1 MTQLSESDKIR
12 QLAEDYAYSPFM
24 MEQIMIN
31 FPDDYMGV
39 IRAFNKPDVD
49 TIRVNTLK
57 SNPQEVKTLL
67 EAKGFHLRPTKWVD
81 YAFHVDS
88 SDAQYRLG
96 ATHEYLK
103 GKYYIQSLASM
114 IPVHFL
120 FPQPG
125 DNILDMCAAPGSKTT
140 QIAQIMEQKGTLV
153 AVDAKPSR
161 LRALTSNVK
170 RCGIKNC
177 IIFPFDSTQL
187 NSNNLASFVPNKIL
201 LDAPCSGSG
210 IIRGDPNLKKVK
222 NDKDIKRLS
231 QIQKRLLKTGLDL
244 LPSGGYLMY
253 STCSFHYQENEQVV
267 SETISQ
273 RKDIDIIEPFEDIG
287 MPGHEHIGD
296 MEFGYDLIKSRRLY
310 PNLHDTDA
318 FFLCLMKKK

>member
-1 MTQLSESDKIR
+1 MTSLSDSDRIR

-24 MEQIMIN
+24 MEQLMIN
-31 FPDDYMGV
+31 YPDDYMGI
-39 IRAFNKPDVD
+39 IRAFAKPDIS

-57 SNPQEVKTLL
+57 TTPKELRSML
-67 EAKGFHLRPTKWVD
+67 EKKGFNLRPTKWID

-88 SDAQYRLG
+88 SDAYYKLG

-103 GKYYIQSLASM
+103 GHYYNQSLASM
-114 IPVHFL
+114 IPVHL
-120 FPQPG
+120 LLPQPG
-125 DNILDMCAAPGSKTT
+125 DQILDMCAAPGSKTT
-140 QIAQIMEQKGTLV
+140 QIGQILEQNGTIV

-161 LRALTSNVK
+161 IRSLTSNIK

-177 IIFPFDSTQL
+177 VIFPFDSTQL
-187 NSNNLASFVPNKIL
+187 NVNNLASFKPNKIL

-210 IIRGDPNLKKVK
+210 IIRGEPNLKKVK
-222 NDKDIKRLS
+222 NDKEIKRLS
-231 QIQKRLLKTGLDL
+231 QIQKRLLKSGLDL
-244 LPSGGYLMY
+244 LPSGGFLMY

-267 SETISQ
+267 SEVISL
-273 RKDIDIIEPFEDIG
+273 RNDVEIVEPYEDIG
-287 MPGHEHIGD
+287 IPGHEHIGS

-318 FFLCLMKKK
+318 FFMCLMKKK

>member
-1 MTQLSESDKIR
+1 MTTTSYSDKIL
-12 QLAEDYAYSPFM
+12 QLADDYAYSPFM
-24 MEQIMIN
+24 MEQLIIN

-39 IRAFNKPDVD
+39 VRAFAKPDIS

-57 SNPQEVKTLL
+57 TTPSALQTML
-67 EAKGFHLRPTKWVD
+67 EKKGFNLRPTKWID

-88 SDAQYRLG
+88 SNSHFKLG

-103 GKYYIQSLASM
+103 GHYYNQSLASM

-140 QIAQIMEQKGTLV
+140 QIGQILNQQGTIV

-161 LRALTSNVK
+161 LRALTSNIK

-177 IIFPFDSTQL
+177 IIFPYDSTQL
-187 NSNNLASFVPNKIL
+187 KSNSLALFKPNKIL

-210 IIRGDPNLKKVK
+210 IIRGDPSLKKVK
-222 NDKDIKRLS
+222 NDKEIKRLS
-231 QIQKRLLKTGLDL
+231 QIQKRLLATGLDL
-244 LPSGGYLMY
+244 LPPGGFLLY
-253 STCSFHYQENEQVV
+253 STCSFLYQENEQVV
-267 SETISQ
+267 AETINQ
-273 RKDIDIIEPFEDIG
+273 RKDVEIIEPFEDIG
-287 MPGHEHIGD
+287 MPGHEHIGN

-318 FFLCLMKKK
+318 FFMCLMQKK